1 MSQETTQEPTPTHA
15 IVFDIETKA
24 QAADKLLA
32 SLPPFDPEAVKVG
45 NIKDPAKIA
54 EKMAQA
60 EAKHKS
66 DYLAK
71 AALSP
76 ATGEVCAIGLLESDG
91 KETLL
96 TSTAGGYDEATLL
109 NAFWAHYRAEVMTR
123 RTLWIGHNV
132 LDFDLPFLVNRSR
145 ILGVSIPP
153 LVFTIRGGR
162 VHWSDRF
169 IDTRTV
175 WLMGRKPTETPSS
188 LDTVCG
194 AFGLGSK
201 AGSGA
206 DFAALL
212 ESDQAAAIAYLRQDL
227 TLTANLA
234 RKLGL
239 LDL

>member
-1 MSQETTQEPTPTHA
+1 MSIQEPSPTHC

-32 SLPPFDPEAVKVG
+32 SLPPFDQEAVKVG

-54 EKMAQA
+54 EKVAQA
-60 EAKHKS
+60 EAKHQF

-91 KETLL
+91 TETFM
-96 TSTAGGYDEATLL
+96 TNEGYDEATLL
-109 NAFWAHYRAEVMTR
+109 NAFWAHYRTELNTR
-123 RTLWIGHNV
+123 KTHWIGHNV
-132 LDFDLPFLVNRSR
+132 FDFDLPFLVNRSR

-153 LVFTIRGGR
+153 AVFEIKGGR
-162 VHWSDRF
+162 VRWSDRF

-175 WLMGRKPTETPSS
+175 WLMGRKPTDTPSS

-212 ESDQAAAIAYLRQDL
+212 ETDPAAALAYLRQDL

-239 LDL
+239 FDL

>member
-1 MSQETTQEPTPTHA
+1 MSIQEPSPTHA

-32 SLPPFDPEAVKVG
+32 GLPPFDPEAVKVG

-54 EKMAQA
+54 EKVAQA
-60 EAKHKS
+60 EAKHQS

-76 ATGEVCAIGLLESDG
+76 ATGEVCAIGLMESDG
-91 KETLL
+91 KETIL
-96 TSTAGGYDEATLL
+96 TVKDTGLDEAALL
-109 NAFWAHYRAEVMTR
+109 NAFWAHYRIELTTR

-145 ILGVSIPP
+145 ILGVSISPN
-153 LVFTIRGGR
+153 VFEVKGGR
-162 VHWSDRF
+162 VRWSDRF

-175 WLMGRKPTETPSS
+175 WLMGRKPTDTPSS

-212 ESDQAAAIAYLRQDL
+212 ETDTPAAIAYLRQDL
-227 TLTANLA
+227 TLTTNLA

-239 LDL
+239 FDL

>member
-1 MSQETTQEPTPTHA
+1 MSIQDPQPPHI

-45 NIKDPAKIA
+45 NIKDPAKVA
-54 EKMAQA
+54 EKVAQA

-66 DYLAK
+66 DYLTK

-91 KETLL
+91 AESLL
-96 TSTAGGYDEATLL
+96 TTAQGIDEISLL
-109 NAFWAHYRAEVMTR
+109 NAFWAHFRAESNTR
-123 RTLWIGHNV
+123 RTLWVGHNIY
-132 LDFDLPFLVNRSR
+132 DFDLPYLVNRSR
-145 ILGVSIPP
+145 ILGISIPP
-153 LVFTIRGGR
+153 FVFEFKGGR
-162 VHWSDRF
+162 VRWADRF
-169 IDTRTV
+169 IDTRTL
-175 WLMGRKPTETPSS
+175 WLMGRKPTDTPSS

-201 AGSGA
+201 SGSGA

-212 ESDQAAAIAYLRQDL
+212 ESDPAAALAYLRQDL
-227 TLTANLA
+227 KLTASLA
-234 RKLGL
+234 QRLGVF
-239 LDL
+239 